1 MKRIMGMADRAALLS
16 LKTLVVVNLLF
27 LLSFLLVAV
36 LAARTV
42 DAAPRLLPIADI
54 GASST
59 AVAGDSL
66 RKERFSRTAGF
77 CYPFISPHRGGEGGS
92 MTQALI
98 GDASLRLS
106 VSAAHACDFM
116 RTTQDVKVDGTVVAS
131 VSQDKAVPMSVP
143 DTKTVLPQQPA
154 PAQQPAEKTAD

>member
-1 MKRIMGMADRAALLS
+1 
-16 LKTLVVVNLLF
+16 
-27 LLSFLLVAV
+27 
-36 LAARTV
+36 
-42 DAAPRLLPIADI
+42 
-54 GASST
+54 
-59 AVAGDSL
+59 
-66 RKERFSRTAGF
+66 
-77 CYPFISPHRGGEGGS
+77 
-92 MTQALI
+92 MTKALI
-98 GDASLRLS
+98 MAASLGLS